1 MVWQG
6 GLMSRKSS
14 IASLAGRSVAA
25 LALLLAL
32 APARAGQERIVA
44 VGDVHGSFPQFVN
57 ILQRTGVIDARHQW
71 AAGATILVQ
80 DGDVTSRG
88 TQTRR
93 CLDLIMQLEPQ
104 AAAQK
109 GKVIPLLGNHE
120 VMVVM
125 GDLRYVLPEDYQA
138 FAGEQSPS
146 VRERAFEDYRA
157 FLARSRAYGR
167 LRRAPEGAARQ
178 KWMEEHPLG
187 FFEFRDAF
195 GPQGLYGR
203 WLRKLDT
210 VAQIGDVLFVH
221 GGLSPRLSFRSIREI
236 NERVRTEMAH
246 FDSIWRSLTEQG
258 IIWRYMNLQEAR
270 REVQEELAASGSPEE
285 GRDQRTL
292 EEMQEFLNL
301 QGWMIVSSDGPLWYR
316 GYAQEPEEKLAR
328 GLEEMMSRLKVQ
340 HIVAAH
346 TITDSRRITPRF
358 DNRVFLIDTGMVLEE
373 KDQGRASALE
383 IQNGQFTAHYS
394 NGEQQ
399 VLLRQ
404 ESGGAVPALSRGQGN
419 GKQ

>member
-1 MVWQG
+1 MT
-6 GLMSRKSS
+6 RKSS
-14 IASLAGRSVAA
+14 AASLAARSVAA

-32 APARAGQERIVA
+32 TAASAAQERIVA

-57 ILQRTGVIDARHQW
+57 ILQRTGVIDTRHQW
-71 AAGATILVQ
+71 VGGATILVQ

-93 CLDLIMQLEPQ
+93 CLDLLMQLEAQ

-120 VMVVM
+120 AMVIM

-138 FAGEQSPS
+138 FAGEQSSS
-146 VRERAFEDYRA
+146 VRERAFEEYKA
-157 FLARSRAYGR
+157 FLARSGAYGR
-167 LRRAPEGAARQ
+167 PRRAPDGAARQ

-203 WLRKLDT
+203 WLRKRDT

-236 NERVRTEMAH
+236 NERIRSEMAH
-246 FDSIWRSLTEQG
+246 FDSLWQSLVKQA
-258 IIWRYMNLQEAR
+258 IIWQYMELEEAER
-270 REVQEELAASGSPEE
+270 AVREELAAITTPGAAEE
-285 GRDQRTL
+285 QRTPA
-292 EEMQEFLNL
+292 EMQMREFLNL
-301 QGWMIVSSDGPLWYR
+301 QGWMMASSDGPLWYR

-328 GLEEMMSRLKVQ
+328 GLEKVMSRLKVQ

-346 TITDSRRITPRF
+346 TVTTSRRITPRF
-358 DNRVFLIDTGMVLEE
+358 DNRVFLIDTGMMYEE
-373 KDQGRASALE
+373 RYQGRASALE

-399 VLLRQ
+399 VLLRRG
-404 ESGGAVPALSRGQGN
+404 SGGAVPALSGGQGN